1 MTPAEIGDVFEEW
14 NKTELDSYL
23 IEITP
28 KCCIRPTRRPVS
40 RWLT

>member
-23 IEITP
+23 IEITAE
-28 KCCIRPTRRPVS
+28 V
-40 RWLT
+40 LTSGRQEDR